1 MPPDLESGP
10 IRPAMK
16 PKKGRKRKN
25 VFTDDRGFPDPSDEY
40 DTLLRN
46 IDGGTVLRKRL
57 HPARPLDEID
67 PAFNVQYNEAKHGEQ
82 FKRDFKP
89 SPLLTEEEN
98 RQLADLIKEFW
109 PVFDDA
115 GLFIPVKDYECEIDT
130 GTAAPIA
137 VKGIKYGPYETPIMR
152 KCVATLQKLGHISQT
167 RFGAW
172 LFKALLAPK
181 PHQEHISDIDD
192 FVWLFCVNY
201 IPLNAVTRVIAYPIP
216 RCDSAVYVAFGSSIL
231 FWLMDAPQGY
241 HQIRVAKNFRHKLAF
256 QGPDAIKWTW
266 NVMPFGPVNGPS
278 IFIDFMH
285 DMDST
290 WKQLAIK
297 REVPVGDDC
306 NTRLIVD
313 DLLNFA
319 QTFKISMAYLRCQ
332 LQVAQSQNLSFKLN
346 KCHWF
351 PKRLEFVGVD
361 VTVDGNRPAQSKHNL
376 LETWPTPLIIR
387 DVASFVGFAVFY
399 ANYIPLFEL
408 RITRLREL
416 MKMEYTETVAPHW
429 DAAAQS
435 EFDDIRLAL
444 LSDPCL
450 KRFDARKRVYLLT
463 DFSKHGFGYCATQP
477 GDDPPS
483 LAAMRREME
492 GGPCEFMLPPTELQ
506 LHPIAFGSRR
516 TRGNE
521 KILHSHLGEMY
532 AGDWAINKCSHYCF
546 GLQFTWVT
554 DGWGVRF
561 IFTYDGSNG
570 PILRLQMRLMCW
582 NCTVVHRPGTL
593 MISPDY
599 FSRLGADLCFDPFLK
614 DYVQRVAA
622 IKAADPAVSTLPIKP
637 ENMPGYRQKRSSS
650 ASAPPD
656 SPAAPSVDIAAANIL
671 SEIYLA
677 DSNGHGGVLSN
688 VPIQFGCF
696 GVDVDLTTVYKSA
709 PLYNNDLVFAARVIT
724 HFQWAI
730 YSFNSGHFAAT
741 SLTQALPFRVVLAA
755 DAFSEGR
762 ALLKEFAQCPL
773 ILNGAKELYDHVRKS
788 GDTSKLDG
796 YLIHSHRFPTS
807 ASTRTFWQLQAS
819 IISEMRKIRNLSLF
833 VAFVHLDHDGRPV
846 GLFAKALQSQGWVIS
861 DTFVYFP
868 DFGDSVAGSSR
879 LIIGVHSETDSTV
892 SPINI
897 PTPPPTTPAPI
908 QRYLWAPFNKME
920 YAVSLSPSS
929 DRFNN
934 DDSFTKMTQSEPK
947 APPSSSHSSYPRVL
961 YCLHNTGTDE
971 SIQSGS
977 QVYSVHNVCPPF
989 NSTPNE
995 NIFQHHFGIEFQL
1008 SNEQYVRPISPFEF
1022 VRCFNLPDDYTYK
1035 LSHTSNK
1042 FCLDGAIP
1050 AFTSSNIFQVCYDR
1064 LDQIR
1069 SANLQLFEPNSPCAR
1084 AALSNVFVNGAVGAR
1099 LPDADKWIQAY
1110 QADEATSLIIRLIKN
1125 PGLITN
1131 EILQKLHHSLR
1142 MPLRH
1147 QLLILENDM
1156 IVYREPLGDG
1166 SNSYCKLRLVP
1177 ESLKNAIFVAFH
1189 ANPIGGHFNHVRT
1202 YRNIRLRYFW
1212 PEMYKYC
1219 KEMCSKCPACALA
1232 NRTHSRAKE
1241 LVYGFPITAPMMVLH
1256 VDGYQAGAAATFDG
1270 DSMFLVCA
1278 CGMTSFGVLEPVKS
1292 KDAKGFAASLMRVLL
1307 RFGLCH
1313 TLVLDKD
1320 SKFFGVFREVVDLL
1334 NLNYHVLSSEN
1345 HDAMLVERL
1354 NRFLNKGLKVMTNE
1368 RDSVRIATEA
1378 LLLLI
1383 YAWNSAPVIGTDL
1396 PRSLI
1401 VTGRVFSFPIDFS
1414 VSKHLDL
1421 TSSPA
1426 AVQSYAK
1433 DQATLLSASRDI
1445 YRVLIEEHRSWHRE
1459 WVNSNRPDPRQ
1470 YEIGDIVFARR
1481 ATRSDA
1487 KKDRVGK
1494 LMYPMTGPWR
1504 VIEKLDG
1511 GSYRL
1516 EHCQSSGRFE
1526 KKHASMLSPYP
1537 LELIPFQPVDG
1548 PDNRYSQLFRPIG
1561 KNPFKE
1567 AGIKGFDPPAPFKL
1581 PANFLQPHV
1590 PEEFYWP
1597 TLSELNEE
1605 CQPFPW
1611 TTGEQDRAF
1620 QDNSIQEDPVMY
1632 QGPPPAPPIRA
1643 TPSLPDISTLAAS
1656 IISSADRLFFIS
1668 VAVSPSYK
1676 EWRLVRV
1683 VLDDSISLHP
1693 ACLQDGRFLVE
1704 FYVRHADDLRYNSIN
1719 QRYWLQYHKAE
1730 DLRAPLDSTHTHLV
1744 RPSDTSPTFALRNN
1758 LQTLRQWV
1766 HLTHE
1771 DVYLHGPFDFATVNG
1786 RKTRDRVSIDDWKIL
1801 LSLRDSYHSTPP
1813 SLDLPTYSIHFDR
1826 GVTTTFVCKTIN
1838 AHVQSVAS
1846 LLQTSGD
1853 RMHC

>member
-1 MPPDLESGP
+1 
-10 IRPAMK
+10 
-16 PKKGRKRKN
+16 
-25 VFTDDRGFPDPSDEY
+25 
-40 DTLLRN
+40 
-46 IDGGTVLRKRL
+46 
-57 HPARPLDEID
+57 
-67 PAFNVQYNEAKHGEQ
+67 
-82 FKRDFKP
+82 
-89 SPLLTEEEN
+89 
-98 RQLADLIKEFW
+98 
-109 PVFDDA
+109 
-115 GLFIPVKDYECEIDT
+115 
-130 GTAAPIA
+130 
-137 VKGIKYGPYETPIMR
+137 
-152 KCVATLQKLGHISQT
+152 
-167 RFGAW
+167 
-172 LFKALLAPK
+172 
-181 PHQEHISDIDD
+181 
-192 FVWLFCVNY
+192 
-201 IPLNAVTRVIAYPIP
+201 
-216 RCDSAVYVAFGSSIL
+216 
-231 FWLMDAPQGY
+231 
-241 HQIRVAKNFRHKLAF
+241 
-256 QGPDAIKWTW
+256 
-266 NVMPFGPVNGPS
+266 
-278 IFIDFMH
+278 
-285 DMDST
+285 
-290 WKQLAIK
+290 
-297 REVPVGDDC
+297 
-306 NTRLIVD
+306 
-313 DLLNFA
+313 
-319 QTFKISMAYLRCQ
+319 
-332 LQVAQSQNLSFKLN
+332 
-346 KCHWF
+346 
-351 PKRLEFVGVD
+351 
-361 VTVDGNRPAQSKHNL
+361 
-376 LETWPTPLIIR
+376 
-387 DVASFVGFAVFY
+387 
-399 ANYIPLFEL
+399 
-408 RITRLREL
+408 
-416 MKMEYTETVAPHW
+416 
-429 DAAAQS
+429 
-435 EFDDIRLAL
+435 
-444 LSDPCL
+444 
-450 KRFDARKRVYLLT
+450 
-463 DFSKHGFGYCATQP
+463 
-477 GDDPPS
+477 
-483 LAAMRREME
+483 
-492 GGPCEFMLPPTELQ
+492 
-506 LHPIAFGSRR
+506 
-516 TRGNE
+516 
-521 KILHSHLGEMY
+521 
-532 AGDWAINKCSHYCF
+532 
-546 GLQFTWVT
+546 
-554 DGWGVRF
+554 
-561 IFTYDGSNG
+561 
-570 PILRLQMRLMCW
+570 
-582 NCTVVHRPGTL
+582 
-593 MISPDY
+593 
-599 FSRLGADLCFDPFLK
+599 
-614 DYVQRVAA
+614 
-622 IKAADPAVSTLPIKP
+622 
-637 ENMPGYRQKRSSS
+637 
-650 ASAPPD
+650 
-656 SPAAPSVDIAAANIL
+656 
-671 SEIYLA
+671 
-677 DSNGHGGVLSN
+677 
-688 VPIQFGCF
+688 
-696 GVDVDLTTVYKSA
+696 
-709 PLYNNDLVFAARVIT
+709 
-724 HFQWAI
+724 
-730 YSFNSGHFAAT
+730 
-741 SLTQALPFRVVLAA
+741 
-755 DAFSEGR
+755 
-762 ALLKEFAQCPL
+762 
-773 ILNGAKELYDHVRKS
+773 
-788 GDTSKLDG
+788 
-796 YLIHSHRFPTS
+796 
-807 ASTRTFWQLQAS
+807 
-819 IISEMRKIRNLSLF
+819 
-833 VAFVHLDHDGRPV
+833 
-846 GLFAKALQSQGWVIS
+846 
-861 DTFVYFP
+861 
-868 DFGDSVAGSSR
+868 
-879 LIIGVHSETDSTV
+879 
-892 SPINI
+892 
-897 PTPPPTTPAPI
+897 
-908 QRYLWAPFNKME
+908 
-920 YAVSLSPSS
+920 
-929 DRFNN
+929 
-934 DDSFTKMTQSEPK
+934 
-947 APPSSSHSSYPRVL
+947 
-961 YCLHNTGTDE
+961 
-971 SIQSGS
+971 
-977 QVYSVHNVCPPF
+977 
-989 NSTPNE
+989 
-995 NIFQHHFGIEFQL
+995 
-1008 SNEQYVRPISPFEF
+1008 
-1022 VRCFNLPDDYTYK
+1022 
-1035 LSHTSNK
+1035 
-1042 FCLDGAIP
+1042 
-1050 AFTSSNIFQVCYDR
+1050 
-1064 LDQIR
+1064 
-1069 SANLQLFEPNSPCAR
+1069 
-1084 AALSNVFVNGAVGAR
+1084 
-1099 LPDADKWIQAY
+1099 
-1110 QADEATSLIIRLIKN
+1110 
-1125 PGLITN
+1125 
-1131 EILQKLHHSLR
+1131 
-1142 MPLRH
+1142 
-1147 QLLILENDM
+1147 
-1156 IVYREPLGDG
+1156 
-1166 SNSYCKLRLVP
+1166 
-1177 ESLKNAIFVAFH
+1177 
-1189 ANPIGGHFNHVRT
+1189 
-1202 YRNIRLRYFW
+1202 
-1212 PEMYKYC
+1212 
-1219 KEMCSKCPACALA
+1219 
-1232 NRTHSRAKE
+1232 
-1241 LVYGFPITAPMMVLH
+1241 MMVLH